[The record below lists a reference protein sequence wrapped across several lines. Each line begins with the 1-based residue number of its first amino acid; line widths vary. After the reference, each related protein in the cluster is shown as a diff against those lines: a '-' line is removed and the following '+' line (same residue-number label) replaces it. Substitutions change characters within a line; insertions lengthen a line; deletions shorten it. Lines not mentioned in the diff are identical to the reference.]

1 MSNLII
7 ASSTYKNTPALAALE
22 IQKKL
27 YVFLNRHGCKGFYT
41 FFYEILAYIAD
52 VIQYNIGL

>member
-7 ASSTYKNTPALAALE
+7 ASSTYKKYTSPCGLGDSE
-22 IQKKL
+22 KL

>member
-7 ASSTYKNTPALAALE
+7 ASSTYKKYTSPCG
-22 IQKKL
+22 
-27 YVFLNRHGCKGFYT
+27 HGDSEKTIYFFESPWLQGVLHI
-41 FFYEILAYIAD
+41 FYEILAYIAD